1 MPGSGGDGGV
11 SWRWI
16 LDFLI
21 NKKKPSECAAMMNGT
36 FQAAELPVEEESVER
51 VRVWLDHF
59 NFMLFYF
66 SHFSVNASTNH
77 E

>member
-1 MPGSGGDGGV
+1 
-11 SWRWI
+11 
-16 LDFLI
+16 
-21 NKKKPSECAAMMNGT
+21 MMNGT

-66 SHFSVNASTNH
+66 SALLGSTNL